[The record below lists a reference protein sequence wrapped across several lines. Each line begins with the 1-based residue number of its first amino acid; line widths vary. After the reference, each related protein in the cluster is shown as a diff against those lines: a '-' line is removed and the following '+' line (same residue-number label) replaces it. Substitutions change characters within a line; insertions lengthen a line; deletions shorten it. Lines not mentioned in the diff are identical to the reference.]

1 MKKRRGSK
9 NRKTQET
16 NIRVKFTLD
25 GTGKSNIDTGVP
37 FLNHMLTLF
46 ARHGLFDLDLKA
58 RGDLEVDAH
67 HTVEDCG
74 ILLGQALF
82 KAVGDKKGIKRFGY
96 AYAPMDEALARVR
109 VVLDLSGRPGF
120 FFSAK
125 KRAASCTTTDK
136 NAQLI
141 KHFLKSFSDESK
153 ITLHVDII
161 KEGIDVHHILEAV
174 FKALGLALDQAT
186 TIDKR
191 AKDIPSTK
199 GIL

>member
-1 MKKRRGSK
+1 MKKRKGSR
-9 NRKTQET
+9 NRKTSET
-16 NIRVKFTLD
+16 NIRIKFTLD
-25 GTGKSNIDTGVP
+25 GKGESRIDTGVQ
-37 FLNHMLTLF
+37 FLDHMLTLF
-46 ARHGLFDLDLKA
+46 TRHGLFDLDLKA
-58 RGDLEVDAH
+58 RGDLGVDAH

-82 KAVGDKKGIKRFGY
+82 KAVGDKKGIKRFAY
-96 AYAPMDEALARVR
+96 AYAPMDETLAR

-120 FFSAK
+120 FFSTD
-125 KRAASCTTTDK
+125 KRAAPSTNTDN
-136 NAQLI
+136 NARLI

-161 KEGIDVHHILEAV
+161 KEGVDIHHVLEAV

-199 GIL
+199 GTL

>member
-1 MKKRRGSK
+1 MKKRKGSR

-58 RGDLEVDAH
+58 RGDLGVDAH

-120 FFSAK
+120 FFSTN
-125 KRAASCTTTDK
+125 KRDSSCTTTDK
-136 NAQLI
+136 NARLI
-141 KHFLKSFSDESK
+141 KHFLKSFSDEAK
-153 ITLHVDII
+153 LTLHVDII
-161 KEGIDVHHILEAV
+161 KEGGDIHHAMEAV
-174 FKALGLALDQAT
+174 FKAMGLALDQAT

-199 GIL
+199 GTL